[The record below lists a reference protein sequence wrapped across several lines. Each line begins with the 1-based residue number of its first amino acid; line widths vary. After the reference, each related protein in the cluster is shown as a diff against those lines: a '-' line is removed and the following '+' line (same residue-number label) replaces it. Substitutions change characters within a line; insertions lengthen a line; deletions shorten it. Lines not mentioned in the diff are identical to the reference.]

1 MENAMA
7 HDYTRAQVLD
17 IIERKAAEH
26 DIPRDDFLRFAR
38 IEVGEKFN
46 ELASRGPHGA
56 KGLFQFV
63 PKTAEAYG
71 ILGRELDAVANTDAA
86 ARLYLDNRRVLVNRH
101 ESNGLPYLSGK
112 EKPDGL
118 DMYMA
123 HQQGADGYRSIQ
135 TAIATGHFGRDDTRA
150 KILNN
155 FDGDLLRQYTG
166 VSEDR
171 FRHMSDK
178 DMAQTFREYWRQSFD
193 HVRIPEKGIEPVTAG
208 HAQAPN
214 AQPASP
220 HSNAAAQTNATP
232 AKAQGAAHGI
242 ALESGYALTVKYDHV
257 KYAMSGKYP
266 GVDGKHVDQGYVDCS
281 GWAVTL
287 QNAAMKEINAKAAQA
302 GAAAPVFTNRDL
314 FSPGNDSASEIVR
327 KSQQRSGVMI
337 EGKAVTAGAL
347 KEGMIIGEDN
357 GPTSFDKGR
366 FKGIDHITTVVRDPK
381 SGALMISQSRGGEG
395 VELTTVDKYLDYKQ
409 AHGVALYAT
418 DPLAKARDLLQDRA
432 QTHTQWQGEKAA
444 KPVHAD
450 HHADGARTLKD
461 GAKGDDVK
469 QTQALLNRFG
479 YRDGEGKPLREDGD
493 FGTRSTA
500 AVKAFQHAHGL
511 EADGVIGNKTREALQ
526 AATKAPLLA
535 DAAHPDNA
543 MYKQAVAG
551 MEKLGPGVFKDHHA
565 LENAASKM
573 VFEARVSG
581 LQRIDHVAQ
590 SPDGKGL
597 FAVQGD
603 LHSAAHQ
610 RIYLDKAQAA
620 QQPAEQS
627 ALQLR
632 QDVPATPAP
641 AVDASQRTQDRDGAR
656 ALA

>member
-1 MENAMA
+1 MA

-38 IEVGEKFN
+38 IEVGEQFN
-46 ELASRGPHGA
+46 ELASRGPNGA

-101 ESNGLPYLSGK
+101 ENNGMPYLSGK

-135 TAIATGHFGRDDTRA
+135 NAIATGHFGRDDTRA

-155 FDGDLLRQYTG
+155 FDGKLLREYTG

-171 FRHMSDK
+171 FRQMSDK

-193 HVRIPEKGIEPVTAG
+193 HVRIPEKGIEPVSAG
-208 HAQAPN
+208 HTQAPLPAPAPH
-214 AQPASP
+214 AQP
-220 HSNAAAQTNATP
+220 Q
-232 AKAQGAAHGI
+232 AKSQEPAHGI
-242 ALESGYALTVKYDHV
+242 ILESGYALTVKYDHV
-257 KYAMSGKYP
+257 KYAMSGKHP
-266 GVDGKHVDQGYVDCS
+266 GVDGKHVEQGYVDCS

-287 QNAAMKEINAKAAQA
+287 QNAAMKEINAKS
-302 GAAAPVFTNRDL
+302 GKTVFEGKDM
-314 FSPGNDSASEIVR
+314 FSPGMDSASEIVR

-366 FKGIDHITTVVRDPK
+366 YKGIDHITMVVRDPK

-409 AHGVALYAT
+409 SHGVKLYAT
-418 DPLAKARDLLQDRA
+418 DPLAKARDLLQDREQTQA
-432 QTHTQWQGEKAA
+432 QARAETAA
-444 KPVHAD
+444 RPAQAD
-450 HHADGARTLKD
+450 HHANGPRTLKD
-461 GAKGDDVK
+461 GTRGDDV
-469 QTQALLNRFG
+469 QQAQALLNRFG
-479 YRDGEGKPLREDGD
+479 YRDGEGRPLREDGD
-493 FGTRSTA
+493 FGARSTT
-500 AVKAFQHAHGL
+500 AVKAFQQAHGL
-511 EADGVIGNKTREALQ
+511 QADGVIGSKTRNALQ
-526 AATKAPLLA
+526 AAAKEPLLSDARHA
-535 DAAHPDNA
+535 DNPI
-543 MYKQAVAG
+543 YKEAVAG
-551 MEKLGPGVFKDHHA
+551 LEKLGPGAFKDRHA

-581 LQRIDHVAQ
+581 LQHIDHVVQ

-597 FAVQGD
+597 FAVQGE
-603 LHSAAHQ
+603 LNSAAHQ

-632 QDVPATPAP
+632 QDVPGAP
-641 AVDASQRTQDRDGAR
+641 AATLDATQRTQAGDTPRMMA
-656 ALA
+656 

>member
-38 IEVGEKFN
+38 IEVGEQFN
-46 ELASRGPHGA
+46 ELASRGPNGA

-101 ESNGLPYLSGK
+101 ESNGMPYLSGK
-112 EKPDGL
+112 ENPDGL
-118 DMYMA
+118 DMYLA
-123 HQQGADGYRSIQ
+123 HQQGADGYRSLQ

-193 HVRIPEKGIEPVTAG
+193 HVHIPEKGIAPVGAG
-208 HAQAPN
+208 HAQAPS
-214 AQPASP
+214 PAP
-220 HSNAAAQTNATP
+220 HAEP
-232 AKAQGAAHGI
+232 HAKSQEPAHGI

-266 GVDGKHVDQGYVDCS
+266 GVDGKHVGQGYVDCS

-287 QNAAMKEINAKAAQA
+287 QNAAMKEINAKS
-302 GAAAPVFTNRDL
+302 GKTVFEGKDM
-314 FSPGNDSASEIVR
+314 FSPGMDSASEIVR

-366 FKGIDHITTVVRDPK
+366 FKGIDHITMVVRDPK
-381 SGALMISQSRGGEG
+381 TGELMISQSRGGEG
-395 VELTTVDKYLDYKQ
+395 VELTTVDKYLEYK
-409 AHGVALYAT
+409 HRKGVELYAT
-418 DPLAKARDLLQDRA
+418 DPLAKARDLLQDREQTRA
-432 QTHTQWQGEKAA
+432 QARDETAA
-444 KPVHAD
+444 RPVQTEQHAS
-450 HHADGARTLKD
+450 GPRTLKD
-461 GAKGDDVK
+461 GAKGDDVR

-479 YRDGEGKPLREDGD
+479 YRDGEGRPLREDGD
-493 FGTRSTA
+493 FGPRSTA
-500 AVKAFQHAHGL
+500 AIKAFQQAHGL
-511 EADGVIGNKTREALQ
+511 EADGVIGSRTREALQ
-526 AATKAPLLA
+526 AAARQPLLA
-535 DAAHPDNA
+535 DARHPDNA
-543 MYKQAVAG
+543 MYRQAVAG
-551 MEKLGPGVFKDHHA
+551 MEKLGPGAFKDHHA
-565 LENAASKM
+565 LENAAAKM

-581 LQRIDHVAQ
+581 LKHIDHVVQ

-597 FAVQGD
+597 FAVQGE
-603 LHSAAHQ
+603 LNSATHQ

-627 ALQLR
+627 ATQLR
-632 QDVPATPAP
+632 QDVPAAP
-641 AVDASQRTQDRDGAR
+641 ALDASQRTQDQDKAR
-656 ALA
+656 AMA